1 MSIAA
6 SVLSAIDCVY
16 EAGREPA
23 AWPKAVERVIAIV
36 GASGGGM
43 QVHDA
48 KTWRPMHCAQL
59 GLGRESIDDYVS
71 AFMRTNPVV
80 IAASRTPLGTPL
92 TDWMAIPKT
101 ELLRSPIYQEFGRRN
116 EIHGMANVTLVRDR
130 GLFANFNL
138 LRSKRLGDFER
149 TDVELLGTLGPHLVR
164 AAEMNLLLE
173 KLNRERYAAYA
184 ALERMETGVL
194 FVAADGFVVHMNSA
208 AADMIAVKDAVL
220 LRHNHLGTLQPATDR
235 ELARLIG
242 EAASRAGQRG
252 GTLVVP
258 RPLGGR
264 PLLARIYPLST
275 RGRFTPP
282 DHATVVIYLTDPALQ
297 PSDPASDL
305 ARAYRLTPAE
315 LRLLSRLLGSPTL
328 LDAADA
334 LGITEATART
344 LLGRI
349 FAKTGTSR
357 QVELMRLMLAI
368 RQPLRGERRPD
379 Q

>member
-6 SVLSAIDCVY
+6 GVLSAIDCVY

-23 AWPKAVERVIAIV
+23 AWPKAVERIISIV

-48 KTWRPMHCAQL
+48 KTWRPIHCAQL
-59 GLGRESIDDYVS
+59 GLSRESIDDYVD
-71 AFMRTNPVV
+71 AFMRSNPVV
-80 IAASRTPLGTPL
+80 RAASRTALGTPL
-92 TDWMAIPKT
+92 TDWMAIPKP

-116 EIHGMANVTLVRDR
+116 QIHGMANVTLVRNK
-130 GLFANFNL
+130 GMFANFNL
-138 LRSKRLGDFER
+138 LRSKGLGDFER

-208 AADMIAVKDAVL
+208 AADMIATKDAVV
-220 LRHNHLGTLQPATDR
+220 LRHNRLGALLPVPDK
-235 ELARLIG
+235 ELARLVA
-242 EAASRAGQRG
+242 EAASRTGQQG

-258 RPLGGR
+258 RTLGGR
-264 PLLARIYPLST
+264 PLLARAYPLSAH
-275 RGRFTPP
+275 GRFTPP
-282 DHATVVIYLTDPALQ
+282 DHATVIVYLTDPELR

-305 ARAYRLTPAE
+305 ARAYRLAPAE
-315 LRLLSRLLGSPTL
+315 QRLLTRLLDSPSL
-328 LDAADA
+328 LEAADS
-334 LGITEATART
+334 LSITEATART

-349 FAKTGTSR
+349 FAKTGTNR
-357 QVELMRLMLAI
+357 QVELMRLMLAT
-368 RQPLRGERRPD
+368 RQPLRGKGGAD
-379 Q
+379 